1 MSDEQDKLKLSLEP
15 PKLFGRKKKPAPADA
30 SEAEP
35 TTPAPKK
42 KAAAEPTAKVEEEP
56 VVEPVAEPVVEP
68 VAEPVVE
75 PVVEPAPEP
84 VEAADEP
91 AEVIVLEEDVAEE
104 DVVEE
109 TAPAET
115 SVPEE
120 HAAWAPST
128 ETDATS
134 TTVIEPA
141 TAPEPDLTADPDPE
155 PTAPLPSADLT
166 TKTRTPKIPKL
177 VKASKKQVS
186 AAPAAEPEPVD
197 TELADTELVDTDAED
212 AEIAAMAAQGPL
224 LSAYRSAVLTG
235 LVVGAAMVVLTWL
248 SLRGC
253 EAVRGTSSCGGGPGF
268 LLLIATFAVCVLL
281 GSALLRAFDI
291 PDPGSSSFLA
301 VGLVAVVALLF
312 LINLLDHWSMLIIIP
327 VLSIGAYLASVWVT
341 KTFVE
346 PVDT

>member
-42 KAAAEPTAKVEEEP
+42 KEAAAEPAAKVEEEP

-68 VAEPVVE
+68 EPE
-75 PVVEPAPEP
+75 PEPAPEP
-84 VEAADEP
+84 VAADEP
-91 AEVIVLEEDVAEE
+91 TEVIVLEEDVVEE

-134 TTVIEPA
+134 TTVIEAA

-155 PTAPLPSADLT
+155 PTAPLPSADRT

-177 VKASKKQVS
+177 IKAPKKQVS
-186 AAPAAEPEPVD
+186 AAPAAEPKLVD
-197 TELADTELVDTDAED
+197 TELIDTDAED

>member
-15 PKLFGRKKKPAPADA
+15 PKLFGRKKKPAAPADA

-42 KAAAEPTAKVEEEP
+42 KAAAEPAPKAEDEP
-56 VVEPVAEPVVEP
+56 VVAE
-68 VAEPVVE
+68 
-75 PVVEPAPEP
+75 
-84 VEAADEP
+84 DEP
-91 AEVIVLEEDVAEE
+91 TEVIVVEDAVVEEDLSEAA
-104 DVVEE
+104 VVEE

-120 HAAWAPST
+120 HAAWAPSA
-128 ETDATS
+128 ETDATA
-134 TTVIEPA
+134 TAVIEPA

-155 PTAPLPSADLT
+155 PTAPLPSADRT
-166 TKTRTPKIPKL
+166 TKTRTPRIPKL
-177 VKASKKQVS
+177 IKAPKKQVS
-186 AAPAAEPEPVD
+186 TAPATDP
-197 TELADTELVDTDAED
+197 ELVDTEAED

-224 LSAYRSAVLTG
+224 LSAYRSAMLTG
-235 LVVGAAMVVLTWL
+235 LVVGAALVVLTWL